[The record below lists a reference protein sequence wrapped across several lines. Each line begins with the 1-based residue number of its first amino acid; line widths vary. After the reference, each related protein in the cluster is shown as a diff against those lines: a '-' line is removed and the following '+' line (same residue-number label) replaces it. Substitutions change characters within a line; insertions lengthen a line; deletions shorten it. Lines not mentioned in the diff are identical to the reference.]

1 VFEKAPTI
9 FTLFGFKVKLDFSWL
24 ILAFL
29 ITWTLAAGYFP
40 SSYEGLDTSTY
51 WIMGII
57 GAIGIFVSIIFH
69 EMSHSLAARIFDLPI
84 TGITLFV
91 FGGVAEMDDEP
102 QNPRSEFFMAVAGPV
117 ASVLL
122 GVFFMLI
129 EMWLSST
136 SISEP
141 VTGVVGYLSFI
152 NFILAGFNLIPAF
165 PLDGGRILRATIWH
179 FNDNLKKSTK
189 IAAYFGSAFGII
201 LIILGI
207 LNVIGTNLI
216 GGLWWILIGWFIR
229 NASRMAYR
237 QLLFRRALEGE
248 SIERFMSKDVVSVS
262 PDISIREFVENVVY
276 KHHFKMYP
284 VTEGEQLLGYIET
297 KTIREIP
304 SENWHQQSVKD
315 HMKTIGNDNSVS
327 TNTDPMEVL
336 TLMNRNDSSRILV
349 VDNNQLKGIIVLKD
363 MLKFLSLKIDL
374 EGEAI

>member
-9 FTLFGFKVKLDFSWL
+9 FSLFGFKVKLDFSWL

-69 EMSHSLAARIFDLPI
+69 EMSHSLVARVFDLPI

-129 EMWLSST
+129 KMGLSTT
-136 SISEP
+136 SVSEP
-141 VTGVVGYLSFI
+141 VTGVVAYLSFI
-152 NFILAGFNLIPAF
+152 NFVLAGFNLIPAF

-189 IAAYFGSAFGII
+189 IAAYFGSAFGIV
-201 LIILGI
+201 LIVLGF
-207 LNVIGTNLI
+207 LNVLGTNLI

-248 SIERFMSKDVVSVS
+248 SLERFMSRDVVSVS
-262 PDISIREFVENVVY
+262 PEVSIREFVENIVY

-284 VTEGEQLLGYIET
+284 VTEGDQLLGYIET

-315 HMKTIGNDNSVS
+315 HMKAIGDDNSVS

-349 VDNNQLKGIIVLKD
+349 VDHNQLKGIIVLKD